1 MPTKWKQGDHI
12 LGRWELQEVID
23 RGGMG
28 LIYVVVDRKNGSI
41 LAAKTFKDAAF
52 ERGHA
57 VAQRFAEEAAV
68 WIALGDHPNVTPALY
83 MDRIEEKPFLFLPY
97 VDGGDLSRWIGVP
110 GLVNNPAQ
118 VAGFAVDVCD
128 GMTFIGSKG
137 IQAHRDLKPHNCL
150 VTSHRVVMITD
161 FGISKIFDDPDN
173 DGRTASQASLGS
185 TPPNVRPAH
194 LTRTGIAVG
203 TPAYMAPEQFL
214 DAKHVTARSDIYS
227 FGVMLFQM
235 ITGELPFRAAT
246 REELAEL
253 HIHAPIPRAD
263 IDPAFMS
270 VIENCLAKNPMERF
284 RDFQSVR
291 ERLQPFC
298 KQDPRRRE
306 RSRAGGPKD
315 QCWEIT
321 QRADGLTVLGRH
333 QEALALCEQALSISP
348 SYAWALLVKGKCLG
362 TFGRREEALE
372 CLQLSSSLDP
382 DNEHVWRI
390 KAWVLGDLGRTNDA
404 IAAFSRAIELNPLR
418 ADLWRFKADKLVD
431 AGRLDAALICYERAL
446 ALDARYRDAL
456 FGKCAVLGT
465 LGRIDEALA
474 SVDPLLEL
482 DPFDNMAADL
492 KLRLLQSP
500 RDKAPTIAVAHRFKS
515 SSATDQHETK
525 LSAEDLGVMFAN
537 GDGVP
542 QDYAEAR
549 RWFQKAA
556 TAESHAA
563 MNHLGVMH
571 AEGLGVARD
580 DSKARLWFEKAAA
593 YGNDEAMYNLGN
605 LHRKGLRYKEA
616 RIWYEQSAGKGHT
629 GAMIELGHTYALGH
643 GVGRDTELGRRWV
656 ENAAAAGDISAL
668 RLLEAPPFKRER
680 EDEAAAFFWFN
691 SEIITDPETCMYG
704 RSAYAQLLPWFA
716 PARQQ
721 SEEVWFVL
729 FDGDC
734 LTDSSSWSWYFRKE
748 DGLLL
753 QEAKRVG
760 ENLCYV
766 IAVLGQGAQPLDDID
781 RQLREANALGYMG
794 MTRPDL
800 FEHETLLRCQR
811 AMALVPAVRIDGAR
825 FKRIS
830 YGFHADR
837 ELRAMGFEPYSEVNT
852 SEETSNE

>member
-1 MPTKWKQGDHI
+1 MPFDWKRGDHI
-12 LGRWELQEVID
+12 LGRWELKEVID
-23 RGGMG
+23 SGGMG
-28 LIYVVVDRKNGSI
+28 LIYVVVDRRDGS
-41 LAAKTFKDAAF
+41 LQAAKTFKDAAF

-57 VAQRFAEEAAV
+57 IAHRFAQEAAV
-68 WIALGDHPNVTPALY
+68 WIALGSHPNVTPALH
-83 MDRIEEKPFLFLPY
+83 MDRVEEKPFLFLPY
-97 VDGGDLSRWIGVP
+97 VDGGDLSRWIGTP
-110 GLVNNPAQ
+110 RLVNNLAQ
-118 VAGFAVDVCD
+118 VAGFALDICD
-128 GMTFIGSKG
+128 GMTFILSKG
-137 IQAHRDLKPHNCL
+137 IQAHRDLKPQNCL
-150 VTSHRVVMITD
+150 VTSDQVVMITD
-161 FGISKIFDDPDN
+161 FGISRIFDDPEF
-173 DGRTASQASLGS
+173 DGATTSQASVRTTTL
-185 TPPNVRPAH
+185 NLRPAH
-194 LTRTGIAVG
+194 LTRTGMAVG

-214 DAKHVTARSDIYS
+214 DAKHVTVRSDIYS

-246 REELAEL
+246 REEFAEL
-253 HIHAPIPRAD
+253 HIQAPLPRAD
-263 IDPAFMS
+263 IDPAFVS

-306 RSRAGGPKD
+306 RSQAGGPKD

-333 QEALALCEQALSISP
+333 QEALALCEQALSINP

-372 CLQLSSSLDP
+372 CLQLSSSLDT

-418 ADLWRFKADKLVD
+418 ADLWRFKADSLVD
-431 AGRLDAALICYERAL
+431 AGRLDAALSCYERAL
-446 ALDARYRDAL
+446 ALDARYADAL
-456 FGKCAVLGT
+456 FCKCAVLGT
-465 LGRIDEALA
+465 LGRIDEALD
-474 SVDPLLEL
+474 SVDRLLEL
-482 DPFDNMAADL
+482 DPFDNLAADL

-500 RDKAPTIAVAHRFKS
+500 RDEAPTIAVAHRFRS
-515 SSATDQHETK
+515 SSATDRRETK
-525 LSAEDLGVMFAN
+525 LSAEDLGVVFAN

-571 AEGLGVARD
+571 AEGLGVTRD
-580 DSKARLWFEKAAA
+580 DVQARLWFEKAAA
-593 YGNDEAMYNLGN
+593 YGNDEAMFNLGN
-605 LHRKGLRYKEA
+605 LHRKGLCYAEA
-616 RIWYEQSAGKGHT
+616 RLWYEQAAGKGRT
-629 GAMIELGHTYALGH
+629 EAMVELGHIFALGH
-643 GVGRDTELGRRWV
+643 GVAQDTETGRRWV
-656 ENAAAAGDISAL
+656 ESAAARGDSSAL
-668 RLLEAPPFKRER
+668 RLLQGPPYKRGR

-691 SEIITDPETCMYG
+691 SDIMTDPETGMYG
-704 RSAYAQLLPWFA
+704 RSAYAELLPSLA
-716 PARQQ
+716 PAKQQ

-734 LTDSSSWSWYFRKE
+734 LTDSSNWSWYFREE

-753 QEAKRVG
+753 KEAKRVG

-766 IAVLGQGAQPLDDID
+766 IAVWGQGAQPLDDID
-781 RQLREANALGYMG
+781 CRFRESDVLGYMG
-794 MTRPDL
+794 MTRRDL
-800 FEHETLLRCQR
+800 FEQETFLRCQS
-811 AMALVPAVRIDGAR
+811 AMALVPAVRIDGPR

-830 YGFHADR
+830 YEFHADG
-837 ELRAMGFEPYSEVNT
+837 ELRAMGFQPYTEQT
-852 SEETSNE
+852 SSS